1 MQRRDVIVVG
11 GGPVGM
17 TQALALRRFAPSLD
31 VALIE
36 QRPLAPPKDLRAT
49 AISAGVSSVFRALGI
64 WEAMEGE
71 AEPVAAMKITD
82 SGGADIFRPVY
93 LGFEGEV
100 APGKPFAH
108 MIPNG
113 VIAAALIEA
122 IGEAGVKII
131 APDSVAAFAPHKD
144 RTALTLKSGA
154 VEEALLVVAADGG
167 RSALREMAGIA
178 TDEYDYRQSGIV
190 ATIAHELPHAGTAW
204 EHFLPSGPFASLPL
218 RGNRSSLV
226 WTERSE
232 DAERLK
238 ALDAEALAHQ
248 IEARMGSHLGKVS
261 LEGGVQ
267 VFPLRRVIA
276 SSMTGP
282 RLALAGDAAHVIHP
296 LAGQGL
302 NLGITGIAAL
312 AEITIAAFR
321 NGEDIG
327 APSVLARYESWRR
340 FPVMRM
346 AAVTGGLNRLFSN
359 DNAPLRAL
367 RDFGLG
373 VVDRLPPVKNFMIG
387 EAAGLA
393 RASSPALTRGEA
405 I

>member
-1 MQRRDVIVVG
+1 MNRRDVIIVG

-17 TQALALRRFAPSLD
+17 TLALALRRFAPSLD

-36 QRPLAPPKDLRAT
+36 QRELAPPRDLRAT
-49 AISAGVSSVFRALGI
+49 AISAGVGSVFRALDL
-64 WEAMEGE
+64 WEAMAAE
-71 AEPVAAMKITD
+71 AEPVLSMKVTD
-82 SGGADIFRPVY
+82 SGGGDIFRPVY

-108 MIPNG
+108 MVPNR
-113 VIAAALIEA
+113 VIAAALIAA
-122 IGEAGVKII
+122 IREAGVAII
-131 APDSVAAFAPHKD
+131 APDSVTAFAPN
-144 RTALTLKSGA
+144 RTHAALTLKSGA
-154 VEEALLVVAADGG
+154 GEEALLVVAADGG
-167 RSALREMAGIA
+167 RSALRAMAGIA
-178 TDEYDYRQSGIV
+178 THERDYGQSGLV

-204 EHFLPSGPFASLPL
+204 EHFLPAGPFASLPL

-226 WTERSE
+226 WTEKTE
-232 DAERLK
+232 AADRLK
-238 ALDAEALAHQ
+238 ALDAEAMARE
-248 IEARMGSHLGKVS
+248 IEARMGSQLGKVT

-267 VFPLRRVIA
+267 VFPLRQVIA
-276 SSMTGP
+276 RPMIGP

-312 AEITIAAFR
+312 AEIVIAAFR

-327 APSVLARYESWRR
+327 SAPVLARYENWRR
-340 FPVMRM
+340 LPVTRM
-346 AAVTGGLNRLFSN
+346 ATVTDGLNRLFSN

-367 RDFGLG
+367 RDLGLG
-373 VVDRLPPVKNFMIG
+373 MVDRLPPVKNFMIG

>member
-17 TQALALRRFAPSLD
+17 TLALALRRFAPSLE

-64 WEAMEGE
+64 WEAMQAE

-122 IGEAGVKII
+122 IGEAGVKTI
-131 APDSVAAFAPHKD
+131 APDSVTAFAPHKD
-144 RTALTLKSGA
+144 RTALTLKSAA

-178 TDEYDYRQSGIV
+178 TDEHDYRQSGIV
-190 ATIAHELPHAGTAW
+190 ATIAHELPHGGTAW
-204 EHFLPSGPFASLPL
+204 EHFLPAGPFASLPL

-226 WTERSE
+226 WTERTE

-276 SSMTGP
+276 RAMTGP

-312 AEITIAAFR
+312 AEITITAFR
-321 NGEDIG
+321 HGEDIG

-340 FPVMRM
+340 FPVRRM

-393 RASSPALTRGEA
+393 RASSPALTRGES